1 MISPLGRPNTIFTGF
16 TDRPTLRHRPLLRHL
31 IVAISLLMASSHGFA
46 FQATHELTVTLAPET
61 SRLSGT
67 DHITLKDVP
76 KTVVPIGLNPRI
88 RITALTVNGVP
99 RQTVAA
105 ANGVA
110 IDLSNTAPGQAI
122 DLEIRYEGYFRDKA
136 PELPANTDNPGYGVS
151 GTITP
156 RGTLLLGGA
165 GWYPAI
171 GGATETLALQVHAP
185 EGIRAVTTGRPVGF
199 ATYDGL
205 SVSRWQIDPPAGRLA
220 LSAGRY
226 VVTTSTAGDIPIA
239 TYFLSDDQRLAAT
252 YLNATANYI
261 ALYEKRFGPYPF
273 PQFSVVEN
281 FFPTGYGFPSYT
293 LIGGRVLRLP
303 FIVKTSLGHEIAH
316 CWWGNGVRIDASD
329 GNWSEGLTSYVADY
343 LYQEMLSKEAARA
356 HRRQLLRNYATL
368 VAPADEFPLRRFSH
382 RFNPQ
387 TKAVGYDKSAM
398 VFHMLRQAIGDQAF
412 WDGLRHLYR
421 TRLHQAANW
430 KDLQGA
436 FEHVHGS
443 DLSWYFQQ
451 WLERPGGPSL
461 AFEDLRVNVNAPGR
475 YVVSGVLRQKPPLYR
490 LQVPI
495 ELAGTSATAREILDV
510 RGESTPFQIGID
522 GRPRRL
528 EADPH
533 AHVFRRLAPEE
544 IPATINALRR
554 KASLLVVIP
563 TTAPTSAQR
572 QTAHMLARALGR
584 SEVRVIPE
592 QSVDANVPEGQDI
605 VVLGIPRHQNLQ
617 NAIQGPIALTPG
629 GFELAGQTY
638 SSGTNS
644 FFGVWP
650 HPRSDEKVVA
660 VLAHGRE
667 SDHVTLA
674 RKIPHY
680 GRYSYLV
687 FAGTTNRVKGVWPAT
702 SSPLVRVWP
711 EE

>member
-1 MISPLGRPNTIFTGF
+1 MILY
-16 TDRPTLRHRPLLRHL
+16 LRRPLNILSVQPALRYRPWRL
-31 IVAISLLMASSHGFA
+31 VLVVVILWLMAGRDGYA
-46 FQATHELTVTLAPET
+46 FQAAHDLTVTLAPET

-67 DHITLKDVP
+67 DRITLRDVP
-76 KTVVPIGLNPRI
+76 KAVVSIGLNPRI
-88 RITALTVNGVP
+88 RITALSVNGVP
-99 RQTVAA
+99 RQTVATTNGA
-105 ANGVA
+105 AV
-110 IDLSNTAPGQAI
+110 DLSDTAPGQAI

-136 PELPANTDNPGYGVS
+136 PELPANTDNPGYGVR

-156 RGTLLLGGA
+156 RGTLLLGGT

-185 EGIRAVTTGRPVGF
+185 AGIRAVTAGRSVGF
-199 ATYDGL
+199 TTGDGL
-205 SVSRWQIDPPAGRLA
+205 SVSRWQIDPPADRLA

-226 VVTTSTAGDIPIA
+226 VVTTSTAGDTPIA
-239 TYFLSDDQRLAAT
+239 TYFLSDDQPLAAT

-261 ALYEKRFGPYPF
+261 ALYEERFGPYPF

-281 FFPTGYGFPSYT
+281 FFPTGYGFPGYT

-343 LYQEMLSKEAARA
+343 LYQEMLSDEAARA

-368 VAPADEFPLRRFSH
+368 VAPADDFPLRQFSH
-382 RFNPQ
+382 RFNPP

-421 TRLHQAANW
+421 TRLHRAANW
-430 KDLQGA
+430 KDLQDA
-436 FEHVHGS
+436 FEHVHGR
-443 DLSWYFQQ
+443 DLSWYFHQ
-451 WLERPGGPSL
+451 WLENPGGPSL
-461 AFEDLRVNVNAPGR
+461 AFEDIQVRPGPSNGSI
-475 YVVSGVLRQKPPLYR
+475 VSGVLRQKTPLYR
-490 LQVPI
+490 LQVPVV
-495 ELAGTSATAREILDV
+495 LASTSESTSKILDL
-510 RGESTPFQIGID
+510 RGESTPFRMLID

-528 EADPH
+528 EADPQ

-544 IPATINALRR
+544 IPVTINSLRR
-554 KASLLVVIP
+554 KAPLLVVVS
-563 TTAPTSAQR
+563 TRSPTSAQR
-572 QTAHMLARALGR
+572 QTARMLASALGR
-584 SEVRVIPE
+584 SDVRMLPE
-592 QSVDANVPEGQDI
+592 QSVGADLPDNEDI
-605 VVLGIPRHQNLQ
+605 VVLGVPKHPILYS
-617 NAIQGPIALTPG
+617 AMQGPFALTPE

-638 SSGTNS
+638 PSGTSS

-650 HPRSDEKVVA
+650 HPRSSKNAVA

-667 SDHVTLA
+667 NDHLTLA

-687 FAGTTNRVKGVWPAT
+687 FAGTTNQVKGVWPAA
-702 SSPLVRVWP
+702 SSPLIHVWP

>member
-1 MISPLGRPNTIFTGF
+1 MMPHSRRPLNILSADPALG
-16 TDRPTLRHRPLLRHL
+16 HRPWRLYLV
-31 IVAISLLMASSHGFA
+31 VAMLWLMAGRDGFA
-46 FQATHELTVTLAPET
+46 FQAAHELTVTLAPET

-67 DHITLKDVP
+67 DRITLRDFP
-76 KTVVPIGLNPRI
+76 KAVVPLGLNPRI

-110 IDLSNTAPGQAI
+110 IDLSNTVPGKTIELKIQ
-122 DLEIRYEGYFRDKA
+122 YEGAFQDEA

-151 GTITP
+151 GTISP

-171 GGATETLALQVHAP
+171 GGATEALALQVHAP
-185 EGIRAVTTGRPVGF
+185 EGIRAVTAGRPVGF
-199 ATYDGL
+199 TTGDGQ

-239 TYFLSDDQRLAAT
+239 TYFLSEDPRLAAT
-252 YLNATANYI
+252 YLTATADYI

-273 PQFSVVEN
+273 ARFSVVEN

-316 CWWGNGVRIDASD
+316 CWWGNGVPMDASD

-343 LYQEMLSKEAARA
+343 LYQEMQSSQAARA
-356 HRRQLLRNYATL
+356 HRRQWLRNYATL
-368 VAPADEFPLRRFSH
+368 VAPENDFPLRRFSH
-382 RFNPQ
+382 RFNPP

-398 VFHMLRQAIGDQAF
+398 VFHMLRQTIGDQAF
-412 WDGLRHLYR
+412 WDGLQYLYQ
-421 TRLHQAANW
+421 TRLHQTANW
-430 KDLQGA
+430 NDLQDA
-436 FEHVHGS
+436 FEHTHGRG
-443 DLSWYFQQ
+443 LSWYFNQ

-461 AFEDLRVNVNAPGR
+461 AFEDIRVRPGPSSG
-475 YVVSGVLRQKPPLYR
+475 YIVSGVLHQKAPFYR
-490 LQVPI
+490 LQVPVV
-495 ELAGTSATAREILDV
+495 LASTSASTSAVIDL
-510 RGESTPFQIGID
+510 RGASAPFQMPIE

-528 EADPH
+528 EADPQS
-533 AHVFRRLAPEE
+533 HVFRRLAPEE
-544 IPATINALRR
+544 IPVTINSLRR
-554 KASLLVVIP
+554 KAPLLVVVP
-563 TTAPTSAQR
+563 SAVPTSAQR
-572 QTAHMLARALGR
+572 QTASMLARALGR
-584 SEVRVIPE
+584 SQVRVLPDHAIETTIP
-592 QSVDANVPEGQDI
+592 DDQDI
-605 VVLGIPRHQNLQ
+605 VVLGIPHHPILKS
-617 NAIQGPIALTPG
+617 AIQGPVTLTPE
-629 GFELAGQTY
+629 GFELDGQTY
-638 SSGTNS
+638 PSGRNS

-650 HPRSDEKVVA
+650 HPRSDKKVLA
-660 VLAHGRE
+660 VLAYGRE
-667 SDHVTLA
+667 NDHVTLA

-687 FAGTTNRVKGVWPAT
+687 FAGTRNQVKGVWPAT
-702 SSPLVRVWP
+702 ASPLVHVWP
-711 EE
+711 ED